1 MQFLIKILLSSVIIA
16 SVSEIAK
23 RVTWIA
29 AIVASLPLVSILALI
44 WLYYDT
50 NDVQKVIS
58 LSNGIFL
65 AVLPSL
71 LFFAILPIFL
81 KMGINFTLAMILSIA
96 VMFIGYSLYAFLL
109 SFFGIKL

>member
-1 MQFLIKILLSSVIIA
+1 MPFLIKLLLSSVIIA

-50 NDVQKVIS
+50 HDVQKIIS

-71 LFFAILPIFL
+71 LFFAILPMFL
-81 KMGINFTLAMILSIA
+81 KMGINFPLAMILSIA
-96 VMFIGYSLYAFLL
+96 VMFLGYSLYAFLL

>member
-1 MQFLIKILLSSVIIA
+1 MQFLIKILISSVIIA

-29 AIVASLPLVSILALI
+29 AVVASLPLVSILALI

-50 NDVQKVIS
+50 NDIQKVIS

-71 LFFAILPIFL
+71 LFFAILPMFL
-81 KMGINFTLAMILSIA
+81 KMGVNFTLAMLLSIII
-96 VMFIGYSLYAFLL
+96 MFLGYSLYAFLL